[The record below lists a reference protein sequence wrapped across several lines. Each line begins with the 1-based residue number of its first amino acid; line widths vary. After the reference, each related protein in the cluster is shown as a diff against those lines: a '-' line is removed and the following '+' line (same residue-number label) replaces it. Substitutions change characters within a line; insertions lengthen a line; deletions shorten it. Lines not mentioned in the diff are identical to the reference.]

1 MYPNRL
7 HYAQNL
13 KIVHTSSLLVSH
25 CCTFQNLSENM
36 NLYLWILKQKV
47 HSSDITN
54 TCKSQLYFPENVIL
68 QNPAIEKECDRPFMP
83 DAQTRTSEME
93 KRKLL
98 PKNMFKMGELDRLPG
113 C

>member
-1 MYPNRL
+1 VDFKTKS
-7 HYAQNL
+7 AF
-13 KIVHTSSLLVSH
+13 K
-25 CCTFQNLSENM
+25 
-36 NLYLWILKQKV
+36 
-47 HSSDITN
+47 DITN

-68 QNPAIEKECDRPFMP
+68 QNLSIEKECDRPFMP

-98 PKNMFKMGELDRLPG
+98 PKNMFKMGKLDRLPG